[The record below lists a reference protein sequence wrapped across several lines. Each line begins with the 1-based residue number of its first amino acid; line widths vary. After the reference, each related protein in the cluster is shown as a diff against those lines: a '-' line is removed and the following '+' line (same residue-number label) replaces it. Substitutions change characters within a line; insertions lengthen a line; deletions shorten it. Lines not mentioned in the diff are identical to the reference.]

1 MKKKDQELIAEAYN
15 KVLNKQTSEIFNIG
29 DELSKLYVQLGPEI
43 KTKSGAE
50 VAEIVKMII
59 DELKK
64 TVDEHKLSAD
74 SAPGETLQSLL
85 SKLTV
90 D

>member
-1 MKKKDQELIAEAYN
+1 MKKKDQELLAEAYN
-15 KVLNKQTSEIFNIG
+15 KVLNKQTSEVFNIG

-43 KTKSGAE
+43 KTKSDAK

-64 TVDEHKLSAD
+64 TVDDHKLSAD
-74 SAPGETLQSLL
+74 SAPEETLQSLL

>member
-64 TVDEHKLSAD
+64 TVDDHKRSAD
-74 SAPGETLQSLL
+74 SEPGETLQSLL